1 MAIKSVAPKPHEPD
15 EGGNQWTSEVLVD
28 HLMREAISGHQR
40 PSEAIRGHQR
50 PSEAIRG
57 HQRPSEAIKGHQRPS
72 KAIRGRQTPS
82 KPHEPSQAKVTSLQ
96 HGHEAHCNTLPKDVG
111 DVMCPVKVRPGAHAH
126 K

>member
-72 KAIRGRQTPS
+72 EVVRRHQSRTNRA
-82 KPHEPSQAKVTSLQ
+82 KPKSRACSMGMKRT
-96 HGHEAHCNTLPKDVG
+96 ATLFLRTW
-111 DVMCPVKVRPGAHAH
+111 VM
-126 K
+126 